1 MYERFIKVFNAIEA
15 KGYYR
20 NKGRTEGAMH
30 YEKIGKP
37 STYHHSTNRFSAHLF
52 IMALVTGEWRY
63 MITIPPALMS
73 CWTALFVLRKQEE
86 R

>member
-1 MYERFIKVFNAIEA
+1 MYERFIKVFNVIEA

-37 STYHHSTNRFSAHLF
+37 SACYHSTNRFSAHLSHYG
-52 IMALVTGEWRY
+52 ACDG
-63 MITIPPALMS
+63 
-73 CWTALFVLRKQEE
+73 
-86 R
+86 